1 MAKQKNCQDL
11 FCLGLK
17 ISPSNGN
24 FLLVDFVSGIQAE
37 AAAEYLRSEKII
49 VRKVNDY
56 GLPQSLRISIG
67 KESDCARLREKMHS
81 FMGKQNAL

>member
-1 MAKQKNCQDL
+1 MGWYSEISRDVS
-11 FCLGLK
+11 K
-17 ISPSNGN
+17 ITDAVAYFESE
-24 FLLVDFVSGIQAE
+24 LQAE
-37 AAAEYLRSEKII
+37 AAAEYLRSEKVI
-49 VRKVNDY
+49 VRKVKDY